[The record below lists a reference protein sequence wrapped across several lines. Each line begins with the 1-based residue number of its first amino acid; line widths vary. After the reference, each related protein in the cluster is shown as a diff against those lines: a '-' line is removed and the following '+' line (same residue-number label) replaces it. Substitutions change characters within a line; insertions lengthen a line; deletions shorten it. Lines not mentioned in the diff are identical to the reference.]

1 LGLIRRSSCLGSLT
15 VQPQRMTLNKFAQL
29 RTGGFSEP
37 VRNPLI
43 DLAPLCIRQMT
54 GLLGDDS
61 GVKLTD
67 LPGLQRR
74 QGLREY
80 RTQRDRGMG
89 QGRPD
94 KGGFSAGQTDFGL
107 NTFTPHRRRNT
118 SIGFSSF
125 S

>member
-1 LGLIRRSSCLGSLT
+1 
-15 VQPQRMTLNKFAQL
+15 A
-29 RTGGFSEP
+29 
-37 VRNPLI
+37 LI
-43 DLAPLCIRQMT
+43 DLAPMCIRQMT

-67 LPGLQRR
+67 LPGLQRL

-107 NTFTPHRRRNT
+107 NTFTPHRRRNP

-125 S
+125 SLLDKRIGDSSLGCRDHALGALELLEDFDV